1 MKLETA
7 LYKALVAA
15 NVSEENAIAVIDALE
30 KKMSSNPGPEANASG
45 GHTELQAEI
54 ALLRTEMRA
63 LFYRLELRIAQLAI
77 VMGTIIIV
85 ALLIGFKSLR

>member
-15 NVSEENAIAVIDALE
+15 NVSEENATAVIDALE

-45 GHTELQAEI
+45 GQTELQAEI

-77 VMGTIIIV
+77 VMGTVIIV
-85 ALLIGFKSLR
+85 ALLIGFKSLH

>member
-30 KKMSSNPGPEANASG
+30 KKMSSNPGPEANTSG
-45 GHTELQAEI
+45 GQTELQAEI

-77 VMGTIIIV
+77 VMGTVIIV
-85 ALLIGFKSLR
+85 ALLIGFKSLH